1 MLFHSPAFF
10 FFFAVVLIAFY
21 SLPFRLGKLALL
33 AASYVF
39 YIFWNPRFIVLLLLL
54 TVVDYWA
61 ARLIETLPS
70 SRRRLALVASVAA
83 NLAFLG
89 FFKYYNFFASDLAAL
104 LRLPSNSFFIEVVLP
119 LGISFHTFQSISY
132 VVDVYRGQQSA
143 IASFPDY
150 ALFISFFP
158 QLVAGPIVRARE
170 FFRDLYNWS
179 SPSVEAVQRGTVRFL
194 AGLIKKM
201 VFADRFA
208 QIADPYFSN
217 VTAQPGMWNAWSGAF
232 AFALQIYFDF
242 SGYTDMAIGLAAI
255 LGFHFPENFG
265 RPYLADSVTEFW
277 RRWHMSL
284 SRWLR
289 DYLYIPLGG
298 NRRGLAR
305 TYRNLMITM
314 VLGGLWHG
322 ASWNFLIWG
331 GWHGALLSVEKA
343 AGNSLLRIPRFARIG
358 LTFLLV
364 LIGWVFFRTPGL
376 GNSLFVL
383 RQMFAGQPGTVLLG
397 AGHLALIA
405 TALAGIVL
413 ENRWH
418 APPRLQT
425 AAIFAMLVC
434 LEFFSVT
441 GEQRAFIYFQF

>member
-1 MLFHSPAFF
+1 MLFHSPQFF
-10 FFFAVVLIAFY
+10 LFFAIVLIVFY
-21 SLPFRLGKLALL
+21 SLPFRLGKIALL
-33 AASYVF
+33 VSSYVF
-39 YIFWNPRFIVLLLLL
+39 YIFWNPRFIGLLLLL

-70 SRRRLALVASVAA
+70 TRKRLALVASLAA

-89 FFKYYNFFASDLAAL
+89 FFKYYNFFAGDLAAL
-104 LRLPSNSFFIEVVLP
+104 LGLPSNSFFIEVVLP

-170 FFRDLYNWS
+170 FFGDLYNWS
-179 SPSVEAVQRGTVRFL
+179 RPSAEAIQRGTVRFL
-194 AGLIKKM
+194 TGLIKKM

-208 QIADPYFSN
+208 LVADPYFSN
-217 VTAQPGMWNAWSGAF
+217 VTAQPGMINAWSATF
-232 AFALQIYFDF
+232 AFALQIFFDF

-255 LGFHFPENFG
+255 LGFRFPENFA
-265 RPYLADSVTEFW
+265 RPYLADSITEFW

-298 NRRGLAR
+298 NRYGLAR
-305 TYRNLMITM
+305 MYRNLMITM
-314 VLGGLWHG
+314 LLGGLWHG

-331 GWHGALLSVEKA
+331 GWHGILLSAEKA
-343 AGNSLLRIPRFARIG
+343 AGNSILRIPAIIRVL

-364 LIGWVFFRTPGL
+364 LIGWVFFRAPGL
-376 GNSLFVL
+376 RNSLFVL
-383 RQMFAGQPGTVLLG
+383 REMFAGRPGVIPLSM
-397 AGHLALIA
+397 GHLVLAASAVAAIA
-405 TALAGIVL
+405 L

-418 APPRLQT
+418 TPPRLQT
-425 AAIFAMLVC
+425 AAILAMLAC
-434 LEFFSVT
+434 LEFFSVI